1 MPSKA
6 FEWRKA
12 SNQHDCHGREHMLK
26 ATEVLDILWID
37 IHNGMRFGKA
47 FEHARELAK
56 EIDDYIDNTE
66 CLITAMEE
74 HQP

>member
-1 MPSKA
+1 
-6 FEWRKA
+6 
-12 SNQHDCHGREHMLK
+12 MLK

-37 IHNGMRFGKA
+37 IHNGMRFGEA